1 MTETLVRKK
10 RFRGI
15 ATAVALAGALAVVS
29 AAPAAAAEKTLTYKG
44 GFPLIGDQQVTVVV
58 NADIPATA
66 TAGTPVSV
74 PFSLD
79 VDAGQAAG
87 DGLRLVG
94 ATKVSGTIT
103 SKVNVAIAGQT
114 VAIPIDL
121 PIPETPV
128 PAEGSLKF
136 TAQGQVDFTV
146 PAGTPA
152 GEATSS
158 VDAAATTHV
167 VTDSSLGEFDVALA
181 LDPPDQDAT
190 LGTTTVG

>member
-1 MTETLVRKK
+1 MTETLVRKR
-10 RFRGI
+10 RFRG
-15 ATAVALAGALAVVS
+15 AGLAVLLAGAVAVLS
-29 AAPAAAAEKTLTYKG
+29 AGPAAAAEKTLTYKG
-44 GFPLIGDQQVTVVV
+44 AFPLIGDQTVSVVV
-58 NADIPATA
+58 KADIPATA
-66 TAGTPVSV
+66 TAGSPVSV

-79 VDAGQAAG
+79 VDAGQTAG

-94 ATKVSGTIT
+94 ATKVSGSIT
-103 SKVNVAIAGQT
+103 SKVNVALGGQS
-114 VAIPIDL
+114 VVIPVEL
-121 PIPETPV
+121 AIPETPV

-158 VDAAATTHV
+158 VDAAANAHV
-167 VTDSSLGEFDVALA
+167 VTGSGLGEFDVAMA
-181 LDPPDQDAT
+181 LDPPDQDAV